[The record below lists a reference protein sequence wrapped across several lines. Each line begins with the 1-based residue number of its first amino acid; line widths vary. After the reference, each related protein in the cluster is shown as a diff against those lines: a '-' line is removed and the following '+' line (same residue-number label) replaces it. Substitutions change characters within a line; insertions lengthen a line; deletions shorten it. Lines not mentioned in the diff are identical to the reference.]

1 MTTPDP
7 NLIDYGD
14 EITATSEATITSLG
28 FNLVRDGAAHITT
41 LFMSRDGS
49 RRIVRA
55 EAMQATNLTHSPNS
69 ATRPLSL
76 TSPYQRWE
84 GLRGVALHLAQPGQ
98 TPILWHD
105 ASHSRTAPKMRE
117 MVGLY
122 VPYGAV
128 TRTTDLSVTPVNPLE
143 RCAELK
149 ETLATIANGWDQ
161 GWMGRYMF
169 SNHLRQQVT
178 GRIVD
183 GLLAFAWARLEY
195 FILGYNP
202 LTFETDILPIEEDVK
217 VVCDICEGDPSLRS
231 RQVARNL
238 DLLAFQLKLNLG
250 EVPKPV
256 TTSIPWQPGTPIVK
270 ANLVGIDNINTR
282 NEVSARWHDR
292 NRQVVEDTILRYYDV
307 NMQAEPEV
315 TYGYTTDHDHPRP

>member
-1 MTTPDP
+1 MT
-7 NLIDYGD
+7 IHYGD
-14 EITATSEATITSLG
+14 EITATSEATVTSLG
-28 FNLVRDGAAHITT
+28 FDIVNDYSAYITIV
-41 LFMSRDGS
+41 LMSRDGS

-55 EAMQATNLTHSPNS
+55 EAMRVANTILSPIHATNPLDFVSPS
-69 ATRPLSL
+69 
-76 TSPYQRWE
+76 QRWE
-84 GLRGVALHLAQPGQ
+84 GVRGVALHLAQPGQ

-105 ASHSRTAPKMRE
+105 ANHRRTAPKMRA

-128 TRTTDLSVTPVNPLE
+128 TETTELSATPVNPLE

-149 ETLATIANGWDQ
+149 ETLATIAHGWDQ

-178 GRIVD
+178 GRVVD
-183 GLLAFAWARLEY
+183 GLLAFAWGRINY
-195 FILGYNP
+195 FINGYNP
-202 LTFETDILPIEEDVK
+202 ASWETDILPVEQDVK
-217 VVCDICEGDPSLRS
+217 LICDICEGDPSLQS

-238 DLLAFQLKLNLG
+238 DLTAFQLRLNLG
-250 EVPKPV
+250 EVPKPL
-256 TTSIPWQPGTPIVK
+256 TTSVPWQPGIAIAK

-292 NRQVVEDTILRYYDV
+292 NRQVVEDYILRYYDV
-307 NMQAEPEV
+307 DMQAEPEV
-315 TYGYTTDHDHPRP
+315 TYGYTTDHVHPSP